1 MHTRAE
7 PDERSD
13 KRLDTRL
20 ASAQR
25 QQDCRWLERPWH
37 DGGDDGIPVFRC
49 AKKPTPPSQAR
60 SGEMLKTRHWRV
72 FALRA
77 SPSGPHFHLIGSNP
91 VNLSAANKKQVGF
104 PTCPISLVEMT
115 GFEPATPTLRT

>member
-77 SPSGPHFHLIGSNP
+77 SPSGPHFHLIGSSPAGGNRAP
-91 VNLSAANKKQVGF
+91 GIKMARPA
-104 PTCPISLVEMT
+104 
-115 GFEPATPTLRT
+115 GFEPATDGLEVRCSIH